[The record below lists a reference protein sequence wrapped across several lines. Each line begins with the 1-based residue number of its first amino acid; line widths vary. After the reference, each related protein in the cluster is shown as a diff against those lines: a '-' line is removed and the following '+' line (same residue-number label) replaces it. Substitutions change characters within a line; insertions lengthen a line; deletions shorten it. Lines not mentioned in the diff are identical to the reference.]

1 MRRRDFIGFI
11 GGATAWPLTAR
22 AQQSTMTVIGFMTEV
37 PGVAHLNATF
47 LPPFLRGMAEF
58 GYVEG
63 KNFAIEY
70 RLNPE
75 SLPEAA
81 TNLVSR
87 NVNAIFAIGPAA
99 VAAASK
105 ATTSIPVVALDLE
118 SDPVAKGYVQSIARP
133 GGNIT
138 GMFLDIPELSGKQL
152 EVLKEIVPRLSR
164 IAVFGIPGLDAPQF
178 AATVTAARWAGVEVE
193 ILGCGSPMTYMALW
207 RRPER
212 GTSKPVSRGHVFE
225 ANRGACARQPASAH
239 FLVRRISKK
248 RRPRILWT
256 ELCRHV
262 SKMRGICWQDS
273 ARCQAKR
280 VTATASGEVRS
291 RDQPQNCHGN
301 RCRCAS
307 APPAACR
314 RDHRM
319 RGMSAIGPSA
329 KWRHAPLRSAQWGVA
344 D

>member
-105 ATTSIPVVALDLE
+105 ATTSIPVVGIDLE
-118 SDPVAKGYVQSIARP
+118 SDPVAMGYVKNLARP

-138 GMFLDIPELSGKQL
+138 GIFLDIPELSGKQL
-152 EVLKEIVPRLSR
+152 GLLKEIVPRLSR
-164 IAVFGIPGLDAPQF
+164 MAIFGVAGVNALQF
-178 AATVTAARWAGVEVE
+178 AATETAARAVGVEAE
-193 ILGCGSPMTYMALW
+193 ILEVRVPDDLHGAMEAARARHVEAGILLSSPLVFTSSKLIGELALAERLPLISLFDEFPKNGGLIAYGPNVSEMFRRCGEYVGKILRGAKPNELPIQ
-207 RRPER
+207 RPER
-212 GTSKPVSRGHVFE
+212 FD
-225 ANRGACARQPASAH
+225 
-239 FLVRRISKK
+239 LVINVK
-248 RRPRILWT
+248 
-256 ELCRHV
+256 
-262 SKMRGICWQDS
+262 
-273 ARCQAKR
+273 
-280 VTATASGEVRS
+280 
-291 RDQPQNCHGN
+291 
-301 RCRCAS
+301 
-307 APPAACR
+307 
-314 RDHRM
+314 
-319 RGMSAIGPSA
+319 SA
-329 KWRHAPLRSAQWGVA
+329 KALSLDMPAQLQQLA
-344 D
+344 DEVIE